1 MFIIRFIIVKY
12 CNIFISPIE
21 KLLFPFIPIFAGF
34 TQTIV
39 SNMDIIQKIEA
50 RRETLGIS
58 QLDLCR
64 KVDITPQ
71 YYRIMREKGCNGV
84 AFSIILALCEEVGV
98 KVLFYSEV

>member
-1 MFIIRFIIVKY
+1 
-12 CNIFISPIE
+12 
-21 KLLFPFIPIFAGF
+21 
-34 TQTIV
+34 
-39 SNMDIIQKIEA
+39 MDDLMSKIEV
-50 RRETLGIS
+50 RRELLGIS

-84 AFSIILALCEEVGV
+84 AFSIVLALCEAVGV

>member
-1 MFIIRFIIVKY
+1 MFIIRFILVNKTLN
-12 CNIFISPIE
+12 NILPIE
-21 KLLFPFIPIFAGF
+21 KLLFPFIPIFAGLR
-34 TQTIV
+34 QTIV
-39 SNMDIIQKIEA
+39 SNMDIIQKIEQ
-50 RRETLGIS
+50 RRELLGIS

-84 AFSIILALCEEVGV
+84 AFSIVLALCEAVGI